1 MNHFNY
7 LIPKDFSNTPAL
19 GVVFSRNTG
28 FGQGVEEGGLADVGQ
43 AHDSAFERHGIL
55 SGQNVNFCLN
65 FLKANDSDCSDQCLS
80 NGTTLIAS

>member
-55 SGQNVNFCLN
+55 S
-65 FLKANDSDCSDQCLS
+65 
-80 NGTTLIAS
+80 